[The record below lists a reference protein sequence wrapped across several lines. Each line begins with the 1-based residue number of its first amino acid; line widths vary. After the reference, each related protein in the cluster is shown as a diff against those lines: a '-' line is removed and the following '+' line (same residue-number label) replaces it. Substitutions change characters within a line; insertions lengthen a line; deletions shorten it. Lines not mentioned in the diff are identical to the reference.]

1 MAVGEGFQG
10 DIFPVAGIRLA
21 AVASHIRYANRLDLV
36 LIELN
41 EEANSVGVF
50 TQNRF
55 CAPPVSLARKHLA
68 ESSPRYFL
76 INTGNA
82 NAGTGAAGMA
92 AAVRCCEGLAELA
105 HVEMENVIPFST
117 GVIGEPLPVDKLLQG
132 LPAAY
137 AELAVNNWQ
146 TAARGIMTT
155 DTRPKLVSE
164 RVTIAGELVTI
175 TGFAKGAGMIKP
187 NMATLLA
194 YVFTD
199 AKINKSLLQDMLNN
213 VVNRSFNRLTV
224 DGDTSTNDSCM
235 LVATGCGKVEITSL
249 QSSEAEVF
257 LAALNR
263 AYQTLAIDIV
273 RDAEGASKF
282 ITIEICQGKS
292 STECL
297 QIAYAIAE
305 SPLVKTAFFA
315 SDPNWGR
322 ILAAIGR
329 AGVND
334 LDVEQISVFL
344 GEQQIVAHGG
354 VFAGYTE
361 AKGQAVM
368 SQDEITIKV
377 ELARG
382 LCSETVWTSDL
393 SLDYVRINADYRS

>member
-10 DIFPVAGIRLA
+10 DIFPVAGIKLA

-41 EEANSVGVF
+41 EDANSVGVF

-55 CAPPVSLARKHLA
+55 CAPPVSLARKHLV
-68 ESSPRYFL
+68 ESAPRYFL

-82 NAGTGAAGMA
+82 NAGTGSDGMA
-92 AAVRCCEGLAELA
+92 AALRCCEGLAELA
-105 HVEMENVIPFST
+105 HVEMEKVIPFST
-117 GVIGEPLPVDKLLQG
+117 GVIGEALPVDKLLRG

-137 AELAVNNWQ
+137 AELSVDNWQ
-146 TAARGIMTT
+146 AAARGIMTT

-199 AKINKSLLQDMLNN
+199 AKINKALLQDMLNN

-235 LVATGCGKVEITSL
+235 LVATGCSNVEITSL
-249 QSSEAEVF
+249 QAAEAEIF

-263 AYQTLAIDIV
+263 VYQTLAIDIV

-334 LDVEQISVFL
+334 LDVEKISVFL
-344 GEQQIVAHGG
+344 DEQQIVANGG
-354 VFAGYTE
+354 VFADYTE
-361 AKGQAVM
+361 AAGQAVM

-382 LCSETVWTSDL
+382 NCSETVWTSDL